1 MGQQQPFGKLPQ
13 IIQAARKG
21 DPRATQMLTRVR
33 KAIDDALRSGHGPKG
48 KPARRAKSAAP
59 PIQTGFQLAKPTATL
74 DVVKLGAAGTLYRSN
89 VQAVKKAEIA
99 RRKAEV
105 HKAHADMVRREK
117 MARAHQIELNKKA
130 KAHYKKLE
138 RGEKAM
144 RKKLPK
150 DEYARVKK
158 LIAESER
165 LQEEIRRL
173 RAELGAKRR

>member
-1 MGQQQPFGKLPQ
+1 MGNQPFGKLPE
-13 IIQAARKG
+13 IIQAARRG

-33 KAIDDALRSGHGPKG
+33 KAIDDALG
-48 KPARRAKSAAP
+48 KHPDRARRAKSPTP
-59 PIQTGFQLAKPTATL
+59 PIQTGFRLVKPTAKLKVVEL
-74 DVVKLGAAGTLYRSN
+74 DAAGN
-89 VQAVKKAEIA
+89 VHFGNAQAVKKAEIA

-117 MARAHQIELNKKA
+117 IA

-138 RGEKAM
+138 RTAKAK
-144 RKKLPK
+144 RKAHPK

-173 RAELGAKRR
+173 RAELGAQRR

>member
-1 MGQQQPFGKLPQ
+1 MRGRGGPQMGQQPFGKLPE
-13 IIQAARKG
+13 IIQAARRG

-33 KAIDDALRSGHGPKG
+33 KAIDDALRSAHGPKG
-48 KPARRAKSAAP
+48 MPANARRAKSPAP
-59 PIQTGFQLAKPTATL
+59 PITTGFRLVKPTAKLKVVEL
-74 DVVKLGAAGTLYRSN
+74 DAAGN
-89 VQAVKKAEIA
+89 VHFGKAQAVKKAEIA

-117 MARAHQIELNKKA
+117 MA

-138 RGEKAM
+138 RTAKAN
-144 RKKLPK
+144 RKKQPK

-173 RAELGAKRR
+173 RAELGAQRR